1 MMSAKFQ
8 SIINSNKP
16 VLVDFYADW
25 CSPCKQVPAI
35 LKEVKDALKENIRI
49 IKVNVDKNPLIAT
62 KYQIRS
68 LPTVMVFKNGEAKWI
83 GMGIRSANEIKEVIL
98 RQINKK

>member
-1 MMSAKFQ
+1 MMGNKFQ

-25 CSPCKQVPAI
+25 CAPCKQVP
-35 LKEVKDALKENIRI
+35 LLFKEVKSELKESIRI
-49 IKVNVDKNPLIAT
+49 IKVNVDKNPIIAT

-68 LPTVMVFKNGEAKWI
+68 LPTIMIFKNGDVKWSCI
-83 GMGIRSANEIKEVIL
+83 GISTINEIKEVLI
-98 RQINKK
+98 REINGG

>member
-1 MMSAKFQ
+1 MSAKFQ

-25 CSPCKQVPAI
+25 CAPCKQVPSI
-35 LKEVKDALKENIRI
+35 LKEVKESLKENVRI
-49 IKVNVDKNPLIAT
+49 IKVDVDKNPVIAT

-68 LPTVMVFKNGEAKWI
+68 LPTVMVFKNGEAKWS
-83 GMGIRSANEIKEVIL
+83 GMGIRTADEIKKVVL
-98 RQINKK
+98 RQINGD

>member
-1 MMSAKFQ
+1 MMSAKFH

-25 CSPCKQVPAI
+25 CAPCKQVPAI
-35 LKEVKDALKENIRI
+35 LKEVKDALKESVRI
-49 IKVNVDKNPLIAT
+49 IKVNVDRNPLIAT

-68 LPTVMVFKNGEAKWI
+68 LPTVMIFKNGEAKWI
-83 GMGIRSANEIKEVIL
+83 GMGIRSAEELKKIVLSQIKE
-98 RQINKK
+98 